1 MASVTYKNQPGIDKT
16 KGNIPLAGTKHL
28 YTVKEVLWPEQVSGV
43 LKALLISPSLHVCS
57 GLSPLGD
64 VRADFDPL
72 VKPQVLCN
80 AAALPFPDAS
90 FASVLCD
97 PPYNGSMQWNHDLLC
112 ELFSGN
118 FADRQEMTEHE
129 GRVQGRQQIQ
139 VPIGGHLAPR
149 HGALEDRD
157 PHADQVGHR
166 FLRFPLGVELEQVFR
181 HDGAEERTPDSNRQG
196 LNHASTDTR
205 PQVRPRQLR
214 EA

>member
-97 PPYNGSMQWNHDLLC
+97 PPYNGSMQWNHAC
-112 ELFSGN
+112 CANCPG
-118 FADRQEMTEHE
+118 
-129 GRVQGRQQIQ
+129 
-139 VPIGGHLAPR
+139 
-149 HGALEDRD
+149 
-157 PHADQVGHR
+157 
-166 FLRFPLGVELEQVFR
+166 
-181 HDGAEERTPDSNRQG
+181 
-196 LNHASTDTR
+196 
-205 PQVRPRQLR
+205 
-214 EA
+214 